1 MSFRSAFPGVT
12 HPGLAGLTATVTAI
26 NGNRSCSFPCWSHYE
41 FLNSRPHLGSECRES
56 QDPRRGHVQRP
67 VLFPLPLPPSPHI
80 PGPLS
85 HSGYCINFIPKRD
98 STTAALLAV
107 HGLLLTLASCTCLAR
122 GAQLSLS
129 PFLAPQISLTPSK
142 WRRTQCGL
150 QGFLVWDM

>member
-1 MSFRSAFPGVT
+1 MSFRSAFPGVV

-41 FLNSRPHLGSECRES
+41 FLNSRLHLGSECSER
-56 QDPRRGHVQRP
+56 QDPGRGHVQRP

-80 PGPLS
+80 PRPLS

-98 STTAALLAV
+98 STTAAVLAV

-142 WRRTQCGL
+142 WRHTQC
-150 QGFLVWDM
+150 